1 MDVRRPL
8 ARPMVNIL
16 GRQLQTSTFVTEIR
30 FFAWGFEQIACVF
43 FPSCVPVLCFYS
55 TLSLSPFASNIPSM
69 DEVLLKIL
77 QKVEDGKM
85 MVKLLIKYWC
95 TPARRRLKETRTRGT
110 AAALALISASV
121 SDYWTNVEETWLF
134 DRRHWTH
141 TSRICVL
148 ETGKCVRMETVVD
161 PL

>member
-43 FPSCVPVLCFYS
+43 FPSCVPVLCFYCS
-55 TLSLSPFASNIPSM
+55 SLSVSASNIPSM

-85 MVKLLIKYWC
+85 MVKLLIKY
-95 TPARRRLKETRTRGT
+95 
-110 AAALALISASV
+110 
-121 SDYWTNVEETWLF
+121 
-134 DRRHWTH
+134 
-141 TSRICVL
+141 
-148 ETGKCVRMETVVD
+148 
-161 PL
+161 